1 MPATTPAESARL
13 RRPSS
18 FSASA
23 ATQAASTPGA
33 TITRRL
39 VAAGAACAAVLLAAC
54 GSTGASSSRIAR
66 EGGLVALTMGGQTL
80 TIISDAYLE
89 RSGVPGDTDQER
101 RNAFYSVARENALV
115 KVAGD
120 ERFGDLVRA
129 LEASGFSEH
138 AAEGEYAGSS
148 GSAVSLVVGDEARH
162 TVQPTAATAAGI
174 AALDKKR
181 LEAFANMK
189 GAIVIV
195 YNEIRAFQNVNAD
208 DVEFE
213 QPELAPNLRRFVKPL
228 AR

>member
-1 MPATTPAESARL
+1 MPASTLAVSTPL
-13 RRPSS
+13 RR
-18 FSASA
+18 A
-23 ATQAASTPGA
+23 ARFFLGCIARGPLT
-33 TITRRL
+33 
-39 VAAGAACAAVLLAAC
+39 AGAACAAVALASC
-54 GSTGASSSRIAR
+54 GAPGASSSRIAR
-66 EGGLVALTMGGQTL
+66 EGGLVALTMGAQTL

-89 RSGVPGDTDQER
+89 RSGVPGDTDRER

-129 LEASGFSEH
+129 LEASGFSDH
-138 AAEGEYAGSS
+138 ASEGEYAGSA
-148 GSAVSLVVGDEARH
+148 GAAVSLVIGDEARH
-162 TVQPTAATAAGI
+162 TVQPMAATAAGI

-181 LEAFANMK
+181 LESFANMK

-195 YNEIRAFQNVNAD
+195 YNEIRAFQNINAD

-213 QPELAPNLRRFVKPL
+213 QPALAPNLQRYVKPL

>member
-1 MPATTPAESARL
+1 MPAPTPAESAPL
-13 RRPSS
+13 RRSFLSS
-18 FSASA
+18 APFSRR
-23 ATQAASTPGA
+23 A
-33 TITRRL
+33 TIVRSLLT
-39 VAAGAACAAVLLAAC
+39 AGAACAAVLLAAC
-54 GSTGASSSRIAR
+54 GSTGASKSRIAR
-66 EGGLVALTMGGQTL
+66 EGGLVALTTGGQTL

-115 KVAGD
+115 KVADD

-129 LEASGFSEH
+129 LEASGFSDD
-138 AAEGEYAGSS
+138 ATEGEYAGTS
-148 GSAVSLVVGDEARH
+148 GAAVSVVVGDEARH
-162 TVQPTAATAAGI
+162 TVQPAASTAAT
-174 AALDKKR
+174 DKKR
-181 LEAFANMK
+181 FEAFANMK

-213 QPELAPNLRRFVKPL
+213 QPALSPNLQRYVKPL